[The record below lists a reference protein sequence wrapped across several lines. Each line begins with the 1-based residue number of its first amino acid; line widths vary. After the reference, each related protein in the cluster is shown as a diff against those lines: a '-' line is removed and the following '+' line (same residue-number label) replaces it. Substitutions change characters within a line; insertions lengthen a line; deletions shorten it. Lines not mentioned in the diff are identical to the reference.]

1 LKKFCFNCLKNLI
14 LFLLIVSSVITI
26 VINYRG
32 NQFDPIYEIRKLKSQ
47 NRRDD
52 SLDLAKFYRENQTE
66 DQDKFTKI
74 EKGLEYTQSEKI
86 RSFVWNGVIRGEVYD
101 TYSGLG
107 AISVDLCVIGDIRD
121 LGIQGWKYLTGSQGF
136 DGFLTILSAAGIG
149 LSATPFLDGTNAL
162 AKNTIKYLKE
172 VPTMHNRGLLK
183 KFLSGKV
190 SPENCKKIWEL
201 LKKTNFPSP
210 ELYPVSPVS
219 IV

>member
-1 LKKFCFNCLKNLI
+1 MKKFCFNCLKNLI

-86 RSFVWNGVIRGEVYD
+86 KSFVWNGAIRGQVYD
-101 TYSGLG
+101 SYSGMG
-107 AISVDLCVIGDIRD
+107 AISSDLCVIGDIRD
-121 LGIQGWKYLTGSQGF
+121 LGIQGWKYLTGGQDF
-136 DGFLTILSAAGIG
+136 DGFVTILSAAGIG
-149 LSATPFLDGTNAL
+149 LSATPFLDGTSAL

-172 VPTMHNRGLLK
+172 VPTMLNRGLLK

-190 SPENCKKIWEL
+190 SPKNCKKIWEL
-201 LKKTNFPSP
+201 LKKTNGPSP
-210 ELYPVSPVS
+210 EPYPVSPVS